1 MNDHEPNMNDYV
13 LAMFSLGCTRMT
25 FALDDKS
32 QPAVLVDQRV
42 NTPDGMTVV
51 QHQCV
56 GTSHIAAA
64 QSAMEK
70 AQHCARLKPL
80 AVTTN

>member
-1 MNDHEPNMNDYV
+1 MTEEPNMNDYV

-32 QPAVLVDQRV
+32 QAVVLVDQRV
-42 NTPDGMTVV
+42 NTPDGLSIV
-51 QHQCV
+51 QHQV
-56 GTSHIAAA
+56 AGTSHIAAA

-80 AVTTN
+80 AVSDN